1 MPHNK
6 THASEHT
13 NGTDDIQSATASV
26 KGLATAAQITKLDGI
41 VGSIKTE
48 VFTVDGIWT
57 KPANFL
63 FADVIMINGGGGGG
77 SGRKGATGTDRTG
90 GAGGGGGGLVSV
102 MHVPNATIPGASQG
116 FSVGAGGA
124 GGAAVSTDSTD
135 GNYGSVGGNSSWGP
149 YSSYA
154 PFPGGGG
161 GQGGNTSLAVGGG
174 IGIIYTDDLTRDWT
188 HYINNVLHDMSGGAL
203 YEGGY
208 ADILQNNSPTPKSM
222 PVRGPTSGGAGACT
236 DAGESIISEGF
247 GGGAG
252 AASFAPGQ
260 DITAEMWCGH
270 GGNGGAS
277 GVDGLAGFN
286 YGSGGGGGGDGT
298 DAAQDSGA
306 GGAGADGVV
315 VVISY
320 LSN

>member
-13 NGTDDIQSATASV
+13 NGTDDIQSATAGQ
-26 KGLATAAQITKLDGI
+26 KGLATPTQIGKLDGI
-41 VGSIKTE
+41 VGSSKTE
-48 VFTVDGIWT
+48 VFTVDGTWT

-63 FADVIMINGGGGGG
+63 FADVIIINGGGGGG
-77 SGRKGATGTDRTG
+77 SGRKGANGTDRTG
-90 GAGGGGGGLVSV
+90 GAGGGGGSMFVLRI
-102 MHVPNATIPGASQG
+102 PDATLSGASH
-116 FSVGAGGA
+116 SVTIGAGGA
-124 GGAAVSTDSTD
+124 GGVAVSTDSTD
-135 GNYGSVGGNSSWGP
+135 GNLGSDGGNSVFGP
-149 YSSYA
+149 YTSFASN
-154 PFPGGGG
+154 PGGVG
-161 GQGGNTSLAVGGG
+161 GQGGNTFLAAGGA
-174 IGIIYTDDLTRDWT
+174 IGILHIDDLSRNWT
-188 HYINNVLHDMSGGAL
+188 HYINNVLHDMSDSAM

-208 ADILQNNSPTPKSM
+208 ADILQNNSATPKSM

-236 DAGESIISEGF
+236 EASTSIISEGF

-260 DITAEMWCGH
+260 DITAEMWCGQ
-270 GGNGGAS
+270 GGNGSPFGT
-277 GVDGLAGFN
+277 DGLAGYN
-286 YGSGGGGGGDGT
+286 YGAGGGGGGDGA